1 MPYCPQCRDEFREGF
16 TTCTDCGAPL
26 VAVLPAPDAE
36 PQAETGAGSHGGWDA
51 VFESATAFEAELVAM
66 RLRDAGLDAQVVDRT
81 FTEAPM
87 PDVSNINTVQVLVP
101 TERAEEARAVVAQP
115 VELEEGADVPGTEPE
130 QPVDGPEE
138 Q

>member
-1 MPYCPQCRDEFREGF
+1 MPWCPQCRDEFREGY
-16 TTCTDCGAPL
+16 TTCAECGVAL
-26 VAVLPAPDAE
+26 VDVLPPAE
-36 PQAETGAGSHGGWDA
+36 AEVAEDGSGSHGGWDS
-51 VFESATAFEAELVAM
+51 VFESGTAYEAELVAM
-66 RLRDAGLDAQVVDRT
+66 RLRDAGIDAQVVDRT

-87 PDVSNINTVQVLVP
+87 PNVSNFNTVQVLVP

-130 QPVDGPEE
+130 APVEPGSEE